1 MKILELKGKSKKEM
15 ENFLAEKRAQL
26 TELKFKVATDSLK
39 DMRELRVIKKDI
51 ARLLTALNSLK
62 I

>member
-15 ENFLAEKRAQL
+15 ENFLAEKRVQL

-39 DMRELRVIKKDI
+39 DVRELRVIKKDI
-51 ARLLTALNSLK
+51 ARLLTELNSLE